1 MHRPHRVEAVLD
13 FVCVHCYLGFTRY
26 LRAVRRHRAD
36 GGTVETVLRPVQL
49 RPQASPVGEPLVE
62 VWARERGAAVAARL
76 AADTSFGAD
85 DGLELNFRRAVFTN
99 TFDAHRLAAQASAQ
113 GKGEEM
119 AERLFRAYF
128 ADGLNIADTTVLDR
142 LAAETG
148 VMTTSGGAEALQAEL
163 ARVRALDLPVPP
175 VFLPAG
181 GPVLSGEIRE
191 DDVLAALASDTMP
204 RPGLTARLQA

>member
-163 ARVRALDLPVPP
+163 ARVRALDLPAPP
-175 VFLPAG
+175 VILPAG

>member
-13 FVCVHCYLGFTRY
+13 FVCVYCYLGFTRY
-26 LRAVRRHRAD
+26 LRAVRRYRAD

-85 DGLELNFRRAVFTN
+85 DGLELNFCRAVFTN

-142 LAAETG
+142 LATETG

-175 VFLPAG
+175 VFLLAG

-191 DDVLAALASDTMP
+191 HDVFAAL
-204 RPGLTARLQA
+204 GE

>member
-1 MHRPHRVEAVLD
+1 MHRPRRVEVVID

-36 GGTVETVLRPVQL
+36 GGTVETVVRPVQL

-85 DGLELNFRRAVFTN
+85 DGLELDFRRAVFTN

-113 GKGEEM
+113 GKGEET

-128 ADGLNIADTTVLDR
+128 VDGLNIADTTVLAR

-163 ARVRALDLPVPP
+163 ARIRTLNLPAPP
-175 VFLPAG
+175 VLLFAG

-191 DDVLAALASDTMP
+191 ADVLFAL
-204 RPGLTARLQA
+204 GQ

>member
-1 MHRPHRVEAVLD
+1 MHRTHRVEAVLD
-13 FVCVHCYLGFTRY
+13 FVCVHCHLGFIRY
-26 LRAVRRHRAD
+26 LRAVRRYRAD

-76 AADTSFGAD
+76 AADTSFGAE
-85 DGLELNFRRAVFTN
+85 DGLELDFRRAVFTN

-128 ADGLNIADTTVLDR
+128 ADGLNIADTAVLDR
-142 LAAETG
+142 LAAETS
-148 VMTTSGGAEALQAEL
+148 VMTTSGGAEVLQVEL

-175 VFLPAG
+175 VFLLAG
-181 GPVLSGEIRE
+181 GPVLSGGIRE
-191 DDVLAALASDTMP
+191 DDILAAL
-204 RPGLTARLQA
+204 GE

>member
-1 MHRPHRVEAVLD
+1 MHPPRRVEAVLD

-36 GGTVETVLRPVQL
+36 GGSVETVLRPVQL

-76 AADTSFGAD
+76 ADDTSLGAD
-85 DGLELNFRRAVFTN
+85 DDLELNFRRAVFTN

-119 AERLFRAYF
+119 TERLFRAYF

-148 VMTTSGGAEALQAEL
+148 VMTTSGGAQALQAEL

-175 VFLPAG
+175 VFLLAG

-191 DDVLAALASDTMP
+191 QDVLAAL
-204 RPGLTARLQA
+204 GE

>member
-26 LRAVRRHRAD
+26 LRAARRHRAD

-163 ARVRALDLPVPP
+163 ARVRALDLPAPP
-175 VFLPAG
+175 VLLPAG
-181 GPVLSGEIRE
+181 GPVLSGEIRD
-191 DDVLAALASDTMP
+191 DDVLAAL
-204 RPGLTARLQA
+204 GE

>member
-1 MHRPHRVEAVLD
+1 MHRPRRVEVVID
-13 FVCVHCYLGFTRY
+13 FVCVHCYLGFTRC
-26 LRAVRRHRAD
+26 LRAVRRHRED
-36 GGTVETVLRPVQL
+36 GGTVETVLCPLQL
-49 RPQASPVGEPLVE
+49 RPQASAAGEPLVE

-76 AADTSFGAD
+76 AADTSFGVD
-85 DGLELNFRRAVFTN
+85 DGLELDFRRAVFTN

-128 ADGLNIADTTVLDR
+128 VDGLNIADTDVLAR

-148 VMTTSGGAEALQAEL
+148 VVTSSGGAEALQAEL
-163 ARVRALDLPVPP
+163 ARVRALNLPAPP
-175 VFLPAG
+175 VLLLAG

-191 DDVLAALASDTMP
+191 EDVLAALVE
-204 RPGLTARLQA
+204 

>member
-1 MHRPHRVEAVLD
+1 MHRPRRVDVVID
-13 FVCVHCYLGFTRY
+13 FVHCYLGFIRC
-26 LRAVRRHRAD
+26 LRAVRRHRED
-36 GGTVETVLRPVQL
+36 GGAVETVLRPLQL

-85 DGLELNFRRAVFTN
+85 DGLEHDFRRAVFTN
-99 TFDAHRLAAQASAQ
+99 TFDAHRLAAQASVQ

-128 ADGLNIADTTVLDR
+128 VDGLNIADTPVLAR

-148 VMTTSGGAEALQAEL
+148 VVTTSGGAEALQAEL
-163 ARVRALDLPVPP
+163 ARIRALKLPAPP
-175 VFLPAG
+175 VFLLAG

-191 DDVLAALASDTMP
+191 EDVLAALVE
-204 RPGLTARLQA
+204 

>member
-1 MHRPHRVEAVLD
+1 MHRPRRVEAVLD
-13 FVCVHCYLGFTRY
+13 FVCVDCYLGFTRY
-26 LRAVRRHRAD
+26 LRAVIRHRAE

-76 AADTSFGAD
+76 AADTTFGAD
-85 DGLELNFRRAVFTN
+85 DGLELDFRRAVFTN

-175 VFLPAG
+175 VFLLAG

-191 DDVLAALASDTMP
+191 HDFLAAL
-204 RPGLTARLQA
+204 GE